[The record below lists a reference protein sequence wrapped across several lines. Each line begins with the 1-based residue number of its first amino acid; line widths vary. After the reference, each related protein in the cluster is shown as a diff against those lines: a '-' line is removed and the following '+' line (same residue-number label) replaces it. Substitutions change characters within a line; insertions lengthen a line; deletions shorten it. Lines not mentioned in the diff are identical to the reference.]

1 MIKKNKLETKHQHQI
16 REKENRIMFSTM
28 RTKRSVIVSVEGNIG
43 SGKSTFVEKLKQ
55 ELKDKRLDKMRFVFV
70 QEPVEQ
76 WTQIKDKNGVDMLTK
91 FYGDQEKYSFAFQM
105 MAYISRLS
113 LLKRT
118 YEENPTNTIIITER
132 SVFTDRYVFAKM
144 LYDSEKIEDV
154 EYLIY
159 LKWFDE
165 FIKELPVFAMI
176 YLHTTPEVSHSRVLK
191 RARDGETIPLEY
203 LQKCYDYHEDWLNKE
218 EETLVFNI
226 DVSGENSDEN
236 TKKWMNDFLNYLRKN
251 LSDEV
256 DRAHSNSSGVG
267 I

>member
-1 MIKKNKLETKHQHQI
+1 MLIKNIRNNPISKIYTKY
-16 REKENRIMFSTM
+16 KRIMFSTM
-28 RTKRSVIVSVEGNIG
+28 RTMRSVIVSVEGNIG

-55 ELKDKRLDKMRFVFV
+55 DLKEQRLEKMKFVFV

-132 SVFTDRYVFAKM
+132 SVYTDRHVFAKM
-144 LYDSEKIEDV
+144 LYDSNKIEDV
-154 EYLIY
+154 EYQIY

-176 YLHTTPEVSHSRVLK
+176 YLHTTPQVSHSRVLK

-203 LQKCYDYHEDWLNKE
+203 LQKCYDYHENWLNKE
-218 EETLVFNI
+218 SCVLNI

-236 TKKWMNDFLNYLRKN
+236 TKKWMNEFLSYLRQN
-251 LSDEV
+251 LLGEV
-256 DRAHSNSSGVG
+256 GPAHSNSSSVAG

>member
-1 MIKKNKLETKHQHQI
+1 
-16 REKENRIMFSTM
+16 MFSTK
-28 RTKRSVIVSVEGNIG
+28 RTMRSVIVSVEGNIG
-43 SGKSTFVEKLKQ
+43 SGKSTFVNRLKQ
-55 ELKDKRLDKMRFVFV
+55 DLKDQMLEKMKFVFV

-132 SVFTDRYVFAKM
+132 SVYTDRHVFAKM
-144 LYDSEKIEDV
+144 LYDSDKIEDV
-154 EYLIY
+154 EYQIY

-176 YLHTTPEVSHSRVLK
+176 YLHTTPQVSHNRVLK

-203 LQKCYDYHEDWLNKE
+203 LKKCYDYHENWLNTE
-218 EETLVFNI
+218 SSVLNI
-226 DVSGENSDEN
+226 DVSGENNDEN
-236 TKKWMNDFLNYLRKN
+236 MKKWMNNFLNYLRQN
-251 LSDEV
+251 LLDEV
-256 DRAHSNSSGVG
+256 DPAHSNSSSGVG